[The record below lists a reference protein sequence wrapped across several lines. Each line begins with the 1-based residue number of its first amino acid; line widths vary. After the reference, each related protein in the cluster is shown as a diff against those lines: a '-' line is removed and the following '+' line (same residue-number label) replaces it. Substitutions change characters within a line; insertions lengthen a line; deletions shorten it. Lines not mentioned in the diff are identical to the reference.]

1 MRKPR
6 GKQRGKSYTISCTDA
21 ELEAIRAGA
30 AKAGKKVSPWFVE
43 CALTVDPWP
52 ERHKR
57 LVLDAGQQRAVV
69 RGVEEIARGLGAEPR
84 PVAGRAGG
92 KPPQFIADLRAL
104 FEARL
109 RRMAA
114 QGRREEAMD
123 LLREVFGDE
132 RAEAIAV
139 ALIPET
145 PEASAPPETPAPSDT
160 PETPEEGGTGE
171 GPEPDADP
179 QGRLL

>member
-6 GKQRGKSYTISCTDA
+6 ARQRGRSYTISCTDG
-21 ELEAIRAGA
+21 EWEAIKAGA

-52 ERHKR
+52 ERHRR

-69 RGVEEIARGLGAEPR
+69 RGVEEIARGLG
-84 PVAGRAGG
+84 VAPGTDPGRVGG
-92 KPPQFIADLRAL
+92 GTPQVTKGLRAL

-109 RRMAA
+109 RRMVA
-114 QGRREEAMD
+114 QGGRGKAMD
-123 LLREVFGDE
+123 LLREVFGDQ
-132 RAEAIAV
+132 RAAAMAAAV
-139 ALIPET
+139 IPEEPAAPVT
-145 PEASAPPETPAPSDT
+145 PKAPETRKESGA
-160 PETPEEGGTGE
+160 GE

-179 QGRLL
+179 EPLLPF